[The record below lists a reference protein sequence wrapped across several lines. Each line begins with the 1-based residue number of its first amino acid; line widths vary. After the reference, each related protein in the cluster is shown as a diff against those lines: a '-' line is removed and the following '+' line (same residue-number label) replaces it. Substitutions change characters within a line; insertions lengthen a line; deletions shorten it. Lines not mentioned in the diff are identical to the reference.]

1 MSVISACSRI
11 KYCIIDNPDIKT
23 WHGPP
28 LSAVTKRSNIY
39 IFLLSSPQ
47 SPASEGNTECLQ
59 AIWDRKETAVNSV
72 LWRRTVNHLLIR
84 TLCGLVTG
92 NCPLEALLVEKS
104 GVWWSHNHHLI
115 FLSQQ
120 RPQLTTNKT
129 KPGLNTEHWTV
140 RKETSIVPA
149 AVSNPFILSCKL
161 SYHFTGWLSGW
172 LAQGSRNVIAIWFK
186 GRRSACW
193 LMRVRWRRTSGP
205 PTSPVQSVLHF
216 ISSCLLCS
224 QLAHTGR
231 CWSHWKMIRQSH
243 RAVLSCTEL

>member
-1 MSVISACSRI
+1 MVGWSASNYVKLSWKYLISGANFYLFMICFPQCNCFCKKNTPFSCQPSNLVSVSFQDWTCFMTSTSFQQCWGTVPSVFLTTVDSLVETMSVISACSRI

-92 NCPLEALLVEKS
+92 NCPLTAGFTGGEIWCLVE
-104 GVWWSHNHHLI
+104 
-115 FLSQQ
+115 SQSSSDISQ
-120 RPQLTTNKT
+120 
-129 KPGLNTEHWTV
+129 
-140 RKETSIVPA
+140 PA
-149 AVSNPFILSCKL
+149 AATINN
-161 SYHFTGWLSGW
+161 
-172 LAQGSRNVIAIWFK
+172 Q
-186 GRRSACW
+186 
-193 LMRVRWRRTSGP
+193 
-205 PTSPVQSVLHF
+205 
-216 ISSCLLCS
+216 
-224 QLAHTGR
+224 
-231 CWSHWKMIRQSH
+231 
-243 RAVLSCTEL
+243 